1 MGWLFGWS
9 TRGELADHLISGNG
23 VKTIK
28 HAWKGNNLW
37 AVQEGTKRDGT
48 KELFIALYLTKG
60 RTNSSEGWGYKDMD
74 ETAGPYY
81 YNCPISFLNMVP
93 DPGGYAT
100 EWRAQVLSR
109 ALKAKQK
116 FSVGQKITLYGK
128 PYTIT
133 EVLPKGQYR
142 IDNGAYGVYRT
153 TLKHRRH
160 MELVV

>member
-60 RTNSSEGWGYKDMD
+60 RTNSRDGWGVQ
-74 ETAGPYY
+74 GH
-81 YNCPISFLNMVP
+81 
-93 DPGGYAT
+93 G
-100 EWRAQVLSR
+100 
-109 ALKAKQK
+109 
-116 FSVGQKITLYGK
+116 
-128 PYTIT
+128 
-133 EVLPKGQYR
+133 
-142 IDNGAYGVYRT
+142 
-153 TLKHRRH
+153 
-160 MELVV
+160 